1 MFMRFLLQSE
11 VSDRKNIDLKSNFK
25 SNGRVL
31 NRKFSALALPL
42 YFAISTLSFADS
54 VTYFGVELPV
64 DSTVAVQDGN
74 TKVTVDGKSILVPQG
89 DVPKKVASIYAADSE
104 LLQKNLKWEAVS
116 TLLSEVLSK
125 DEELA
130 VQLLQS
136 IFKTSNY
143 LSEFVG
149 QKLSAIGTN
158 PATAPTLERALSSFD
173 AQLPNPAVLCEA
185 FAAVRETSRRLLQ
198 ERSPKLV
205 YRYQYQCTE
214 YLQKRSQQ
222 LLTEGDLTNGIR
234 IMGTISQLFADGG
247 EAYLPLV
254 TARNRLLQLESAI
267 ASGDYLSVSRHV
279 KGLGEDPWLAPFSI
293 NLSRSVVQLTLESAI
308 KDSKFGNALRL
319 VPAIDYQRR
328 TPRDHQLILNI
339 LEGITASEKD
349 ALLADSVSV
358 SLGAFA
364 RKDPAIAK
372 AYTSALER
380 VVNEILTARNF
391 QGVEPVLQRL
401 FAVRPDPA
409 PANDVVRGKVVEA
422 LLAAGMVFEAR
433 SVAAEMTSSVSPVLQ
448 LRLLLAGA
456 YVEVGVLI
464 GLIAAT
470 FLAVV
475 FLVWGRRSRRP
486 KPVAPKAKPQP
497 KKGLEA
503 EEEDEP
509 PQPRRFVVY
518 SHGIKVG
525 QGLDEYSE
533 CLKVFSLKPGVSLQK
548 IKVAYRNAVKTCH
561 PDLNPNA
568 GEAEAAR
575 FIQLTRTYEK
585 LLELHEQRTG
595 ER

>member
-1 MFMRFLLQSE
+1 M
-11 VSDRKNIDLKSNFK
+11 
-25 SNGRVL
+25 L
-31 NRKFSALALPL
+31 NRKFGALALPL
-42 YFAISTLSFADS
+42 FFAFTNLSFADS
-54 VTYFGVELPV
+54 VTYLGVELPV
-64 DSTVAVQDGN
+64 DAAIAVQDGH
-74 TKVTVDGKSILVPQG
+74 TKVTVEEKTVLVPEG
-89 DVPKKVASIYAADSE
+89 DVPKKVASIYAADPE
-104 LLQKNLKWEAVS
+104 LLQKKLKWEVVDR
-116 TLLSEVLSK
+116 LLSEVAPK
-125 DEELA
+125 DEELS
-130 VQLLQS
+130 VQLLHS

-143 LSEFVG
+143 LSEVVG
-149 QKLSAIGTN
+149 HSLSALGSN
-158 PATAPTLERALSSFD
+158 PATATTLERALSSFD
-173 AQLPNPAVLCEA
+173 AQLSNPAVLCEA
-185 FAAVRETSRRLLQ
+185 FASVRETSRRLLQ
-198 ERSPKLV
+198 ERAPKLV

-222 LLTEGDLTNGIR
+222 LLTEGDLANGIR
-234 IMGTISQLFADGG
+234 IMGAISQLFADGG

-254 TARNRLLQLESAI
+254 TARNRLLQLESSI
-267 ASGDYLSVSRHV
+267 SSGDYLSVSRHV
-279 KGLGEDPWLAPFSI
+279 KGLGDDPWLAPFSI
-293 NLSRSVVQLTLESAI
+293 NLSRSIVQLTIESAI

-319 VPAIDYQRR
+319 IPAIDYQRR
-328 TPRDHQLILNI
+328 TPKDHQLILKI
-339 LEGITASEKD
+339 LEGINAPDKD

-372 AYTSALER
+372 AYTYALER
-380 VVNEILTARNF
+380 VVEEMLAARNF
-391 QGVEPVLQRL
+391 QGIEPVLQRL

-409 PANDVVRGKVVEA
+409 PANDTVRGKVVEA
-422 LLAAGMVFEAR
+422 LLATGMVFEAR
-433 SVAAEMTSSVSPVLQ
+433 SVAAEMTSSVSPILQ

-456 YVEVGVLI
+456 YVEVGVLT
-464 GLIAAT
+464 GLVAAI
-470 FLAVV
+470 FLAIV

-486 KPVAPKAKPQP
+486 KPVIP
-497 KKGLEA
+497 KKNIRPKKEV
-503 EEEDEP
+503 EEDEEDEQ

-525 QGLDEYSE
+525 QGIDEYSE

>member
-1 MFMRFLLQSE
+1 
-11 VSDRKNIDLKSNFK
+11 
-25 SNGRVL
+25 VL
-31 NRKFSALALPL
+31 NRNFGALALPIYL
-42 YFAISTLSFADS
+42 AISNLSFADS
-54 VTYFGVELPV
+54 VSYLGVELPV
-64 DSTVAVQDGN
+64 DAAVAVQDGN
-74 TKVTVDGKSILVPQG
+74 TKITIGDKSTLVPQG
-89 DVPKKVASIYAADSE
+89 DVPRKVVSMYATDPE
-104 LLQKNLKWEAVS
+104 LLQKKLKWEVVS
-116 TLLSEVLSK
+116 RLVSEVVSK

-130 VQLLQS
+130 VQLLQC

-143 LSEFVG
+143 LADSVG
-149 QKLSAIGTN
+149 PTLSSIGSN
-158 PATAPTLERALSSFD
+158 PETASALERALSSFD

-198 ERSPKLV
+198 ERAPRLV

-214 YLQKRSQQ
+214 YLQKRAQQ
-222 LLTEGDLTNGIR
+222 LLTEGDLANGIR
-234 IMGTISQLFADGG
+234 MIGAISQLFADGG

-267 ASGDYLSVSRHV
+267 ANGDYLSVSRHV

-293 NLSRSVVQLTLESAI
+293 NLSRSVVQVTLESAI

-328 TPRDHQLILNI
+328 TPKDHQLILKI
-339 LEGITASEKD
+339 LEGVSVSEKD

-364 RKDPAIAK
+364 RKDIAIAK
-372 AYTSALER
+372 AYTRALER
-380 VVNEILTARNF
+380 VVQEILTARNF
-391 QGVEPVLQRL
+391 QAIEPVLQRL
-401 FAVRPDPA
+401 FAARPDPS
-409 PANDVVRGKVVEA
+409 PENDVVRSKVVEA

-433 SVAAEMTSSVSPVLQ
+433 SVAAEMTSSVSPFLQ

-456 YVEVGVLI
+456 YIEAGVLV
-464 GLIAAT
+464 GLIAAVL
-470 FLAVV
+470 LAAV

-486 KPVAPKAKPQP
+486 KPVTHKAKPRP
-497 KKGLEA
+497 NKGVEI

-525 QGLDEYSE
+525 QGIDEYSE
-533 CLKVFSLKPGVSLQK
+533 CLKIFSLKPGVSLQK